1 MRHATFYHNYVQIL
15 VSLSK
20 WKFRISQR
28 NIDPCHL
35 LSIPS
40 RGPAIYQTPETESIL
55 FTDLCPI
62 LPAQKLSSGI
72 YNLSSAIPTVFV
84 TVAKIYSNTFGV
96 QGIIFFDKS
105 HIQDQ
110 LTVAAAHW
118 DMEDCV
124 LVPVLST
131 NIGRFL

>member
-1 MRHATFYHNYVQIL
+1 MSIKR
-15 VSLSK
+15 
-20 WKFRISQR
+20 RIYDFSEEYW
-28 NIDPCHL
+28 PL